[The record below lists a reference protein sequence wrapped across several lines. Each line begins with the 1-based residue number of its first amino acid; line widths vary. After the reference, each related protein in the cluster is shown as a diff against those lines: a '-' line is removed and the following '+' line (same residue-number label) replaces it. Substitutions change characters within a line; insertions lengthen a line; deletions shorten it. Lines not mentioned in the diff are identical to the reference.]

1 MGGVDD
7 GQETEVTNDPLK
19 EIVCTDSK
27 GRYTMTET
35 HIRANQ
41 GHSVKGVSL
50 TFEKKV
56 PPPVLYHG
64 TPNRNVLTIAKEGI
78 KKMNRHHVHLSA
90 DKKTAE
96 AVGGRRGSFC
106 VLTISTREMV
116 KDGVEFFLSDNGVWL
131 TDYVDPKYI
140 VVLK

>member
-1 MGGVDD
+1 
-7 GQETEVTNDPLK
+7 
-19 EIVCTDSK
+19 
-27 GRYTMTET
+27 
-35 HIRANQ
+35 
-41 GHSVKGVSL
+41 
-50 TFEKKV
+50 
-56 PPPVLYHG
+56 
-64 TPNRNVLTIAKEGI
+64 
-78 KKMNRHHVHLSA
+78 MNRHHVHLSA

-140 VVLK
+140 VVLA